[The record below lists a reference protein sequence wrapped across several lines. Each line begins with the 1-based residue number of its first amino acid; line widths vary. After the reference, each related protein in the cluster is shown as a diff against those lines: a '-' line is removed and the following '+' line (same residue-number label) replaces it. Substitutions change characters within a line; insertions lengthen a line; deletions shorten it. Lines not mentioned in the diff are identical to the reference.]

1 MKKRTTT
8 TTLLVLL
15 FLAFGIQTATAQIGI
30 RIGPRVGY
38 EIDDLNDLF
47 VGADVRLDVAT
58 LPVIINPTLDYYFVD
73 ADNVNLFQLS
83 INALYTFGINNAV
96 FTPYAG
102 AGVGITRV
110 SVDSEFGDASNT
122 DVGLNI
128 VGGAEFGFGN
138 LRPFVQAQLTL
149 DGENDLTT
157 IAGGLLF
164 SLGG

>member
-30 RIGPRVGY
+30 RVGPRVGY

-58 LPVIINPTLDYYFVD
+58 LPVIINPAFDYYLTDGFD
-73 ADNVNLFQLS
+73 LFQLS
-83 INALYTFGINNAV
+83 ANALYTFGINNAV

-128 VGGAEFGFGN
+128 IGGAEFGFGG

-149 DGENDLTT
+149 DGESDLTT